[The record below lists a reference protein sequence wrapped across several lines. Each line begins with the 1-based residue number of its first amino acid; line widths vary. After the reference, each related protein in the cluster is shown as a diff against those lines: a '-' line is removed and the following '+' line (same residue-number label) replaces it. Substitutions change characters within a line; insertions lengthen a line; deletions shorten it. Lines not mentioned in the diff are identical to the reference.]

1 MSTRKLILSAIAC
14 ALVIIVA
21 GGAKI
26 FQMSRDTITVEVF
39 ALGTERT
46 LADMTVTVQSVSQN
60 ANATIAHVTMVGVE
74 GADATEGWR
83 LRAGGKVLSPIA
95 LPTGTIGV
103 PCATTKLVV
112 TTSCDIAFPASEGS
126 VTVAYV
132 RAETTAQWAGQ

>member
-14 ALVIIVA
+14 ALVIILA

-39 ALGTERT
+39 ALGTKRT

-83 LRAGGKVLSPIA
+83 LLAGGTVLSPIA
-95 LPTGTIGV
+95 LPVGTLGV
-103 PCATTKLVV
+103 PCATTSADVMA
-112 TTSCDIAFPASEGS
+112 SCDMAFPASEGS
-126 VTVAYV
+126 VTIAYL
-132 RAETTAQWAGQ
+132 RAGLQSQWSRQ

>member
-14 ALVIIVA
+14 ALVIILA

-26 FQMSRDTITVEVF
+26 FQMSRDTISVEVF

-60 ANATIAHVTMVGVE
+60 ANATIARVTMVGVE

-83 LRAGGKVLSPIA
+83 FLAGGTVMSPIA
-95 LPTGTIGV
+95 LPVGTLGV
-103 PCATTKLVV
+103 PCATTTANVV
-112 TTSCDIAFPASEGS
+112 ASCDMAFPASEGS
-126 VTVAYV
+126 VTIAYL
-132 RAETTAQWAGQ
+132 RAGLQSQWSRQ

>member
-14 ALVIIVA
+14 ALIIILA

-60 ANATIAHVTMVGVE
+60 ANATIAHVTMVGVD

-83 LRAGGKVLSPIA
+83 LLAGGTVLSPIA
-95 LPTGTIGV
+95 LPVGTLGV
-103 PCATTKLVV
+103 PCATTAADVV
-112 TTSCDIAFPASEGS
+112 ASCDMAFPASEGS
-126 VTVAYV
+126 VTIAYL
-132 RAETTAQWAGQ
+132 RAGLQSQWSRQ

>member
-14 ALVIIVA
+14 ALVIILA

-26 FQMSRDTITVEVF
+26 FQMSRDTISVEVF

-60 ANATIAHVTMVGVE
+60 ANATIARVTMVGVD

-83 LRAGGKVLSPIA
+83 LLAGGTVLSPIA
-95 LPTGTIGV
+95 LPVGTLGV
-103 PCATTKLVV
+103 PCATPSADVV
-112 TTSCDIAFPASEGS
+112 ASCDMAFPASEGS
-126 VTVAYV
+126 VTIAYL
-132 RAETTAQWAGQ
+132 RAGLQSQWSRQ

>member
-1 MSTRKLILSAIAC
+1 MSTRKLVLSAIAC
-14 ALVIIVA
+14 ALVIILA

-60 ANATIAHVTMVGVE
+60 ANATVAHVTMVGVD

-83 LRAGGKVLSPIA
+83 LLAGGTVLSPIA
-95 LPTGTIGV
+95 LPVGTLGV
-103 PCATTKLVV
+103 PCATTSADVV
-112 TTSCDIAFPASEGS
+112 ASCDMAFPASEGS
-126 VTVAYV
+126 VTIAYL
-132 RAETTAQWAGQ
+132 RAGLQSQWSRQ

>member
-83 LRAGGKVLSPIA
+83 LLAGGTVLSPIA
-95 LPTGTIGV
+95 LPVGTLGV
-103 PCATTKLVV
+103 PCATTTVDVV
-112 TTSCDIAFPASEGS
+112 ASCDMALPASEGS
-126 VTVAYV
+126 VTVAYL
-132 RAETTAQWAGQ
+132 RAGLQSQWSRQ

>member
-14 ALVIIVA
+14 ALVIILA

-26 FQMSRDTITVEVF
+26 FQMSRDTISVEVF

-46 LADMTVTVQSVSQN
+46 LADMTVTVQSISQN

-83 LRAGGKVLSPIA
+83 LLAGGTVLSPIA
-95 LPTGTIGV
+95 LPVGALGV
-103 PCATTKLVV
+103 PCATTSADVV
-112 TTSCDIAFPASEGS
+112 ASCDMAFPASEGS
-126 VTVAYV
+126 VTIAYL
-132 RAETTAQWAGQ
+132 RAGLQSQWSRQ

>member
-60 ANATIAHVTMVGVE
+60 ANATIAHVTMDGVE

-83 LRAGGKVLSPIA
+83 LLAGGTVLSPIA
-95 LPTGTIGV
+95 LPTGTLGV
-103 PCATTKLVV
+103 PCATTAADVV
-112 TTSCDIAFPASEGS
+112 ASCDMAFPASEGS
-126 VTVAYV
+126 VTIAYL
-132 RAETTAQWAGQ
+132 RAGLQSQWSRQ

>member
-14 ALVIIVA
+14 ALVIILA

-26 FQMSRDTITVEVF
+26 FQMSRDTISVEVF

-60 ANATIAHVTMVGVE
+60 ANATIARVTMVGVE

-83 LRAGGKVLSPIA
+83 LLAGGTVMSPIA
-95 LPTGTIGV
+95 LPVGTLGV
-103 PCATTKLVV
+103 PCATTTANVV
-112 TTSCDIAFPASEGS
+112 AACDMAFPASEGS
-126 VTVAYV
+126 VTIAYL
-132 RAETTAQWAGQ
+132 RAGLQSQWSRQ

>member
-14 ALVIIVA
+14 ALVIILA

-39 ALGTERT
+39 ALGTKRT

-60 ANATIAHVTMVGVE
+60 ANATIARVTMVGVD

-83 LRAGGKVLSPIA
+83 LLAGGIVLSPIA
-95 LPTGTIGV
+95 LPVGTLGV
-103 PCATTKLVV
+103 PCATTSADVV
-112 TTSCDIAFPASEGS
+112 ASCDMAFPASEGS
-126 VTVAYV
+126 VTIAYL
-132 RAETTAQWAGQ
+132 RAGLQSQWSRQ

>member
-14 ALVIIVA
+14 ALVIILA

-39 ALGTERT
+39 TLGTERT
-46 LADMTVTVQSVSQN
+46 LADMTVTVDSISQN
-60 ANATIAHVTMVGVE
+60 ADATIARVTMVGVE
-74 GADATEGWR
+74 GADATEGWW
-83 LRAGGKVLSPIA
+83 LFAGGTLLSPIA
-95 LPTGTIGV
+95 LPVGTLGV
-103 PCATTKLVV
+103 PCATTKLAV
-112 TTSCDIAFPASEGS
+112 TTSCDMAFPAAEGS

>member
-14 ALVIIVA
+14 ALIIILA

-46 LADMTVTVQSVSQN
+46 LADMTVTVDSISQN
-60 ANATIAHVTMVGVE
+60 ADATIAHVTMVGVE

-83 LRAGGKVLSPIA
+83 LLAGGTVLSPIA
-95 LPTGTIGV
+95 LPVGALGV
-103 PCATTKLVV
+103 PCATTTVDVV
-112 TTSCDIAFPASEGS
+112 ASCDMTFPASEGS
-126 VTVAYV
+126 VTVAYL
-132 RAETTAQWAGQ
+132 RAGLQSQWSRQ

>member
-14 ALVIIVA
+14 ALVIILA

-26 FQMSRDTITVEVF
+26 FQMSRDTISVEVF

-60 ANATIAHVTMVGVE
+60 ANATIARVTMVGVE

-83 LRAGGKVLSPIA
+83 LLAGGTVLSPIA
-95 LPTGTIGV
+95 LPVGALGV
-103 PCATTKLVV
+103 PCATTSANVV
-112 TTSCDIAFPASEGS
+112 ASCDMAFPASEGS
-126 VTVAYV
+126 VTIAYL
-132 RAETTAQWAGQ
+132 RAGLQSQWSRQ

>member
-83 LRAGGKVLSPIA
+83 LLAGGTVLSPIA
-95 LPTGTIGV
+95 LPVGTLGV
-103 PCATTKLVV
+103 PCATTTVDVV
-112 TTSCDIAFPASEGS
+112 ASCDMAFPASEGS
-126 VTVAYV
+126 VTVVYL
-132 RAETTAQWAGQ
+132 RAGLQSQWSRQ

>member
-14 ALVIIVA
+14 ALVIILA

-46 LADMTVTVQSVSQN
+46 LADMTVTVDSISQN
-60 ANATIAHVTMVGVE
+60 ADATIAHVTMVGVE

-83 LRAGGKVLSPIA
+83 LLAGGTVLSPIA
-95 LPTGTIGV
+95 LPVGALGV
-103 PCATTKLVV
+103 PCATTTVEVV
-112 TTSCDIAFPASEGS
+112 ASCDMAFPASEGS
-126 VTVAYV
+126 VTIAYL
-132 RAETTAQWAGQ
+132 RAGLQSQWSRQ

>member
-14 ALVIIVA
+14 ALIIILA

-46 LADMTVTVQSVSQN
+46 LADMTVTVDSISQN
-60 ANATIAHVTMVGVE
+60 ADATIAHVTMVGVE

-83 LRAGGKVLSPIA
+83 LLAGGTVLSPIA
-95 LPTGTIGV
+95 LPAGTLGV
-103 PCATTKLVV
+103 PCATTTVDVV
-112 TTSCDIAFPASEGS
+112 ASCDMAFPASEGS
-126 VTVAYV
+126 VTIAYL
-132 RAETTAQWAGQ
+132 RAGLQSQWSRQ

>member
-14 ALVIIVA
+14 ALVIILA

-26 FQMSRDTITVEVF
+26 FQMSRDTISVEVF

-83 LRAGGKVLSPIA
+83 LLAGGTVLSPIA
-95 LPTGTIGV
+95 LPVGALGV
-103 PCATTKLVV
+103 PCATTSANVV
-112 TTSCDIAFPASEGS
+112 ASCDMAFPASEGS
-126 VTVAYV
+126 VTIAYL
-132 RAETTAQWAGQ
+132 RAGLQSQWSRQ

>member
-14 ALVIIVA
+14 ALIIILA

-46 LADMTVTVQSVSQN
+46 LADMTVTVDSVSQN
-60 ANATIAHVTMVGVE
+60 ADATIARVTMVGVE

-83 LRAGGKVLSPIA
+83 LLVGGTVLSPIA
-95 LPTGTIGV
+95 LPVGTLGV
-103 PCATTKLVV
+103 PCATTRVDVV
-112 TTSCDIAFPASEGS
+112 ASCDMAFPASEGS
-126 VTVAYV
+126 VTVAYL
-132 RAETTAQWAGQ
+132 RAGLQSQWSRQ

>member
-14 ALVIIVA
+14 ALVIIMA

-83 LRAGGKVLSPIA
+83 LLAGGTVLSPIA
-95 LPTGTIGV
+95 LPVGTLGV
-103 PCATTKLVV
+103 PCATTAADVV
-112 TTSCDIAFPASEGS
+112 ASCDMAFPASEGS
-126 VTVAYV
+126 VTIAYL
-132 RAETTAQWAGQ
+132 RAGLQSQWSRQ

>member
-14 ALVIIVA
+14 ALVIILA

-26 FQMSRDTITVEVF
+26 FQMSRDTITVDVF

-83 LRAGGKVLSPIA
+83 LLAGGTVLSPIA
-95 LPTGTIGV
+95 LPVGALGV
-103 PCATTKLVV
+103 PCATTSADVV
-112 TTSCDIAFPASEGS
+112 ASCDMAFPASEGS
-126 VTVAYV
+126 VTIAYL
-132 RAETTAQWAGQ
+132 RAGLQSQWSRQ

>member
-14 ALVIIVA
+14 ALVIILA

-46 LADMTVTVQSVSQN
+46 LADMTVTVDSISQN
-60 ANATIAHVTMVGVE
+60 ADATIAHVTMVGVE

-83 LRAGGKVLSPIA
+83 LLAGGTVLSPIA
-95 LPTGTIGV
+95 LPVGALGV
-103 PCATTKLVV
+103 PCATTTVKVV
-112 TTSCDIAFPASEGS
+112 ASCDMAFPASEGS
-126 VTVAYV
+126 VTIAYL
-132 RAETTAQWAGQ
+132 RAGLQSQWSRQ

>member
-14 ALVIIVA
+14 ALVIILA

-46 LADMTVTVQSVSQN
+46 LADMTVTVDSISQN
-60 ANATIAHVTMVGVE
+60 ADATIAHVTMVGVE

-83 LRAGGKVLSPIA
+83 LLAV
-95 LPTGTIGV
+95 V
-103 PCATTKLVV
+103 CEVTK
-112 TTSCDIAFPASEGS
+112 
-126 VTVAYV
+126 
-132 RAETTAQWAGQ
+132 

>member
-14 ALVIIVA
+14 ALVIILA

-26 FQMSRDTITVEVF
+26 FQMSRDTISVEVF

-60 ANATIAHVTMVGVE
+60 ANATVAHVTMVGVD

-83 LRAGGKVLSPIA
+83 LLAGGTVLSPIA
-95 LPTGTIGV
+95 LPVGTLGV
-103 PCATTKLVV
+103 PCATTSADVV
-112 TTSCDIAFPASEGS
+112 ASCDMAFPASEGS
-126 VTVAYV
+126 VTIAYL
-132 RAETTAQWAGQ
+132 RAGLQSQWSRQ